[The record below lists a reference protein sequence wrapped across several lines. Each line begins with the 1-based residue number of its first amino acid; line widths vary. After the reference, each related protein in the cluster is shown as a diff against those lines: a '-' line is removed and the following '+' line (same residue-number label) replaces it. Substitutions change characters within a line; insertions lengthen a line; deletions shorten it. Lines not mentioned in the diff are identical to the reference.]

1 MMRAR
6 RANVSAEAEQN
17 VELLL
22 TLDKLYLLD
31 CHSNTLQQHFRV
43 EHTQLLKRQDTS
55 AHRNSELAEIH
66 LIPHSKSATKI
77 ESSSDALSPSS
88 FPTVEY
94 YLKLSQ
100 IEAQKTELPIATAA
114 AASPGYTDEDDSS
127 NPQAVASQSDA
138 EKCET
143 SLNTIVLLVGE
154 LEATRFL
161 SVYQSMRSHILEPEL
176 NFCVYSSAMA
186 AEAGEREESFF
197 SASSRPTL

>member
-1 MMRAR
+1 M
-6 RANVSAEAEQN
+6 SAESEQN

-31 CHSNTLQQHFRV
+31 CHSNTLQQHFRID
-43 EHTQLLKRQDTS
+43 HTQLLKKQDIST
-55 AHRNSELAEIH
+55 HRNSGLAEIH
-66 LIPHSKSATKI
+66 LVPHSKSAAKI
-77 ESSSDALSPSS
+77 ESSSDTLSPSS

-100 IEAQKTELPIATAA
+100 VEAQQTELPIATAA
-114 AASPGYTDEDDSS
+114 ASPGNTDEGDSS

-138 EKCET
+138 EKCEI
-143 SLNTIVLLVGE
+143 SSNTIILLVGE
-154 LEATRFL
+154 LEATQFL
-161 SVYQSMRSHILEPEL
+161 SIYQSMRSHILEPEL

-186 AEAGEREESFF
+186 AEAGEKEESFF